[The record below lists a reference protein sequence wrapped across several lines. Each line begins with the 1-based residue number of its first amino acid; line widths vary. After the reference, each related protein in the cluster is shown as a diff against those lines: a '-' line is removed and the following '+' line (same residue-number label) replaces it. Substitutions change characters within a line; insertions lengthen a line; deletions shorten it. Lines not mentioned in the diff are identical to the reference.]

1 MSKPFDKSGW
11 LERVKAAI
19 DAGKSQKEIAADLGA
34 SMGTVSIF
42 IRKHGM
48 KTAGRSL
55 MRSLAERRARAIEPQ
70 LRELAEVKRYGA
82 EDIGPK
88 LGISSSAARKYMKL
102 LGIKFPTNGRTV
114 FRYDTSTWGKDVLK
128 WHRQGKSTKEIA
140 RLKGVSTSTAYRYL
154 ANGGHITVRE
164 RDTYA

>member
-1 MSKPFDKSGW
+1 MPKPLDKSGW
-11 LERVKAAI
+11 LERVKAGIA
-19 DAGKSQKEIAADLGA
+19 AGKSQKEIAADLGTTTA
-34 SMGTVSIF
+34 TVSIY
-42 IRKHGM
+42 IRGHGM
-48 KTAGRSL
+48 RTLGRALNKT
-55 MRSLAERRARAIEPQ
+55 LAQRRAKALEPK

-88 LGISSSAARKYMKL
+88 VGISPSAARKYMKL
-102 LGIKFPTNGRTV
+102 LGISFPTNGRTV
-114 FRYDTSTWGKDVLK
+114 LRYDTSSWDRDVLK
-128 WHRQGKSTKEIA
+128 WHREGKSTKEIA